1 MAEEII
7 EVQVEQMEEAK
18 ITDDSASTPSTK
30 DKAKWLESEM
40 NKGPMQKE
48 HAGPISKDLATERAT
63 WLMEQVNRGPEVK
76 EHNEPVSRELAAE
89 KAKWLMEQAN
99 KGPVVA
105 AKNEPVSRERATER
119 AKFLTEQANK
129 TAETYSPARE
139 VNVSRELATQRAK
152 EFEEQMKQG
161 KTPVKAKGSTEPITR
176 NLAAEKMKAIQEQQE
191 AFAKKGKKNEDDNVA
206 PPVSRGNLAA
216 ERIAS
221 IKAEQDAFAK
231 KGQRNED
238 YDVAPPVSR
247 GNLAAERM
255 ASIKAQQEAFTKKG
269 QRNEDDIA
277 PPVSRGNLAAERM
290 ASIKAQ
296 QEAFA
301 NKGKKV
307 DAEDKQDEEV
317 DGIKAVANKF
327 GATVKPKSAVQR
339 RMEEFERKQKEE
351 AMKNDPTTFQKV
363 SWGSG
368 SGYGQFNKK
377 VKDSRGSAPKKSFSD
392 LP

>member
-1 MAEEII
+1 M
-7 EVQVEQMEEAK
+7 
-18 ITDDSASTPSTK
+18 
-30 DKAKWLESEM
+30 
-40 NKGPMQKE
+40 
-48 HAGPISKDLATERAT
+48 
-63 WLMEQVNRGPEVK
+63 
-76 EHNEPVSRELAAE
+76 
-89 KAKWLMEQAN
+89 
-99 KGPVVA
+99 
-105 AKNEPVSRERATER
+105 
-119 AKFLTEQANK
+119 
-129 TAETYSPARE
+129 
-139 VNVSRELATQRAK
+139 
-152 EFEEQMKQG
+152 
-161 KTPVKAKGSTEPITR
+161 
-176 NLAAEKMKAIQEQQE
+176 
-191 AFAKKGKKNEDDNVA
+191 
-206 PPVSRGNLAA
+206 
-216 ERIAS
+216 AS
-221 IKAEQDAFAK
+221 IKAQQKAFAK

-238 YDVAPPVSR
+238 DIAPPVSR

-255 ASIKAQQEAFTKKG
+255 ASIKAQQEAFAKKG